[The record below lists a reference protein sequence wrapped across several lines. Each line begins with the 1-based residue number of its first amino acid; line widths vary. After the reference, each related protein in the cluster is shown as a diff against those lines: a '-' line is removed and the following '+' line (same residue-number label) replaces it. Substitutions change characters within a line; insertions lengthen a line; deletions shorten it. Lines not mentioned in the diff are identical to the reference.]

1 MSCAHP
7 QCTNTPSSGSVYVVD
22 EVEVEIRACSEHID
36 GVVSALEDGVDDSDV
51 EVYR

>member
-7 QCTNTPSSGSVYVVD
+7 QCTNTPSSGSVYVVA
-22 EVEVEIRACSEHID
+22 EAEIEIRACPDHFD
-36 GVVSALEDGVDDSDV
+36 AVVSSLEGGVDDSDV